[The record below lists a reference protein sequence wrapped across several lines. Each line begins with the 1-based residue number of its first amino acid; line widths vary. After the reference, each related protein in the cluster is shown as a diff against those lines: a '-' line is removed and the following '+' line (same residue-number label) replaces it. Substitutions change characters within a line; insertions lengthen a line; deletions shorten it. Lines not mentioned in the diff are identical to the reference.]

1 MAADNTAA
9 AEKTETRAK
18 PKKIGVVTS
27 DKMQKTITVVV
38 ERLEKHPVYKKYV
51 RVRKRYKVHDEKNEL
66 AHTSCVA
73 FGIDRLTVALF
84 ANHGLNLDKW
94 PAVTRAALAL

>member
-1 MAADNTAA
+1 MSFNYHREHFGQVWGILD
-9 AEKTETRAK
+9 
-18 PKKIGVVTS
+18 
-27 DKMQKTITVVV
+27 DKGA
-38 ERLEKHPVYKKYV
+38 
-51 RVRKRYKVHDEKNEL
+51 L

-84 ANHGLNLDKW
+84 ANHGLDLQEW